1 MPFEQDTYPPRV
13 YQRELRPGMRLN
25 PLQSAG
31 ARVTEAEIDHV
42 IAQTLAQNRQCEA
55 RAALPDIAC
64 QDELLGLA
72 GRNARRDA
80 QRETAAAERLS
91 TVTQAA
97 GINDSDRPVEDLRG
111 TGPRG
116 RFLPMGGKK
125 RKTLRRLAV
134 IVGFAAFVYTWPWA
148 IPLILFAM
156 FWIVVAGLAA
166 LGSERIG
173 AWMLR
178 IFLWLDARSPA
189 RAEQLRL
196 RADRLAIR
204 IDALLDRLP
213 DRWTEGLYMPDLSR
227 AALIPQDLNERPD
240 PFDRIAAQARQA

>member
-1 MPFEQDTYPPRV
+1 MPFAQNINTSRTYEH
-13 YQRELRPGMRLN
+13 ELRPGMRLN

-31 ARVTEAEIDHV
+31 AQVTEAEIDHV
-42 IAQTLAQNRQCEA
+42 IAQTLAQNRQIEA

-80 QRETAAAERLS
+80 QRETAAATRLT
-91 TVTQAA
+91 TVQHTANA
-97 GINDSDRPVEDLRG
+97 NGANRPVEDLTGRG
-111 TGPRG
+111 IRLRLPRLTGT
-116 RFLPMGGKK
+116 K
-125 RKTLRRLAV
+125 RKTLRRLV
-134 IVGFAAFVYTWPWA
+134 LIVGLGAMVYTWPWVIA
-148 IPLILFAM
+148 LMLFLTLAA
-156 FWIVVAGLAA
+156 VLAGLAA

-173 AWMLR
+173 ARMLR
-178 IFLWLDARSPA
+178 VFLWLDARNPA
-189 RAEQLRL
+189 RAERLRL
-196 RADRLAIR
+196 RADGLAMR

-227 AALIPQDLNERPD
+227 AALIPQELGDRPD